1 MTSTESNY
9 VLGRISDVDV
19 VIEINGKI
27 IVITLTFEREDGWH
41 QTANFEYDSHF
52 KNFMGSCAAVTTE
65 NLKNVVCKLF
75 LSSDINPVIMKIRTV
90 FGQPAELSVY

>member
-1 MTSTESNY
+1 MTSTETNY

-27 IVITLTFEREDGWH
+27 VVITLTFEREDGWL
-41 QTANFEYDSHF
+41 QAANFKYDSHF

-75 LSSDINPVIMKIRTV
+75 LSNDITMVITKIRTV
-90 FGQPAELSVY
+90 FGQPAEISVC

>member
-1 MTSTESNY
+1 MTSTETNY
-9 VLGRISDVDV
+9 VLGRISDVDT

-27 IVITLTFEREDGWH
+27 IVITLTFEREDGWL
-41 QTANFEYDSHF
+41 QAANFEYDSCF

-75 LSSDINPVIMKIRTV
+75 LSNDINPVITKIRTV
-90 FGQPAELSVY
+90 FGQPAEISVC

>member
-1 MTSTESNY
+1 MTSTETNY
-9 VLGRISDVDV
+9 VLGRISDVDT

-27 IVITLTFEREDGWH
+27 VVITLTFEREDGWL
-41 QTANFEYDSHF
+41 QTANFKYDSRF

-75 LSSDINPVIMKIRTV
+75 LSNDITMVITKIRTV
-90 FGQPAELSVY
+90 FGQPAEISVC

>member
-1 MTSTESNY
+1 MTSTETNY
-9 VLGRISDVDV
+9 VLGRISDVDT

-27 IVITLTFEREDGWH
+27 IVITLTFEREDGWL
-41 QTANFEYDSHF
+41 QAASFEYDSSF

-65 NLKNVVCKLF
+65 NLRNVVCKLF
-75 LSSDINPVIMKIRTV
+75 ISNDINPVITKIRTV

>member
-1 MTSTESNY
+1 MTSTETNY

-27 IVITLTFEREDGWH
+27 IVITLTFEREDGWL
-41 QTANFEYDSHF
+41 QAANFEYDSHF

-65 NLKNVVCKLF
+65 NLKNVVCKMF
-75 LSSDINPVIMKIRTV
+75 LSNDITMVITKIRTV
-90 FGQPAELSVY
+90 FGQPAEISVC